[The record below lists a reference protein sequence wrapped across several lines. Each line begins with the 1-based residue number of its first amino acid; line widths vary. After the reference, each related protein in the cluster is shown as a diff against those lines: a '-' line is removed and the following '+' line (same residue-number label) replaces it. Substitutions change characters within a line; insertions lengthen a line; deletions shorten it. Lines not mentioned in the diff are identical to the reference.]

1 MTKIL
6 KQVFDFTESEPENG
20 IDILSNHELQLF
32 FEKSNFKLFTEKLS
46 ELGGILSE
54 TQRSDYNERHILS
67 SDRYIRDQA
76 VQQKKISDNIDFDQL
91 YSILLLANISSLLN
105 VINLEF
111 KNFYSNMSYSTP
123 VRANAERSYRNQSLS
138 VNQVNPDGKNVP
150 TILLNLQENKP
161 KKFEEWQIWTKE
173 NLNLVFKVINKNNF
187 SSISV
192 KSANSDNFHN
202 LADTGFSY
210 SQMLPNYFEYM
221 VIHGK
226 RSPQQFLY

>member
-1 MTKIL
+1 
-6 KQVFDFTESEPENG
+6 
-20 IDILSNHELQLF
+20 
-32 FEKSNFKLFTEKLS
+32 
-46 ELGGILSE
+46 
-54 TQRSDYNERHILS
+54 
-67 SDRYIRDQA
+67 
-76 VQQKKISDNIDFDQL
+76 
-91 YSILLLANISSLLN
+91 
-105 VINLEF
+105 
-111 KNFYSNMSYSTP
+111 MSYSTP

-202 LADTGFSY
+202 LADTGFGY